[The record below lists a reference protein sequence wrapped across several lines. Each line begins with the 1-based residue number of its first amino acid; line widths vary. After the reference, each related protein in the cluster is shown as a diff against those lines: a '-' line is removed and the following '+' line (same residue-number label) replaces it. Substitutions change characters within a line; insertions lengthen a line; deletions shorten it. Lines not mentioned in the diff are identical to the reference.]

1 MVKPVKHETFDYPKL
16 QATLGRVWHITGG
29 SSDDDAS
36 MCSLGRPGFMS
47 RLSVDNHAPKH
58 DETAHS

>member
-47 RLSVDNHAPKH
+47 RLSVVNHAQ
-58 DETAHS
+58 